1 MAELLTNEE
10 IIMTNNKK
18 PTESKKQKMIKLASE
33 TWQLDTLSQADRLYM
48 ERMLKEKCTERFLKL
63 VLQHENGT

>member
-10 IIMTNNKK
+10 KIIMTNKK

-33 TWQLDTLSQADRLYM
+33 TWQLDTLSQADQLYM

-63 VLQHENGT
+63 VLQYENGT

>member
-1 MAELLTNEE
+1 
-10 IIMTNNKK
+10 MTNNKK
-18 PTESKKQKMIKLASE
+18 PTESKKQKMMKLASE

-63 VLQHENGT
+63 VLQHEDRT